1 MTCACPCSVYVP
13 LPGPPGPPGPP
24 GDAGYE
30 HIQDTPAAT
39 WTIPHAFGRMPL
51 SLLVIVDGQ
60 QVIPD
65 AEFPDPNTTVLTF
78 AAPTAGRAE
87 LA

>member
-1 MTCACPCSVYVP
+1 MSCACSCFVR

-30 HIQDTPAAT
+30 HIQSTPAAT
-39 WTIPHAFGRMPL
+39 WTIPHAFGRTPL
-51 SLLVIVDGQ
+51 SLLVVVDGEMVIVD
-60 QVIPD
+60 
-65 AEFPDPNTTVLTF
+65 AAFPDPNTAVLTF
-78 AAPTAGRAE
+78 AGPTAGRAE

>member
-1 MTCACPCSVYVP
+1 
-13 LPGPPGPPGPP
+13 
-24 GDAGYE
+24 
-30 HIQDTPAAT
+30 
-39 WTIPHAFGRMPL
+39 MPL
-51 SLLVIVDGQ
+51 SLLVIVGGQ

-65 AEFPDPNTTVLTF
+65 AEFPDPNTVTLTF